1 MHTWIEEFLRNLTQ
15 RVIVDRVQ
23 SEPVAV
29 ASGVPQGT
37 VLGPLLCLCF
47 INDMPLEVS
56 SQIRLFADDC
66 LLYRTIKSNQDH
78 IAFQHD
84 LTSIE
89 QWVAKWGMH
98 FNAKKCYI
106 LTVTKQ
112 LNPPPFFY
120 QLNNSVLA
128 EVPSSGYLGVT
139 LQNNMKFDE
148 HIDGVVAKANWML
161 GFCKCNLKHAPS
173 ELKELSYYSLVRSLM
188 EYSSAIWDPHL
199 VKHKNSLEAV
209 QWRAARWV
217 KNDYKRD
224 SSVTAMLEDLEWMT
238 LEERTRFAR
247 LVLLYK
253 LVHGIVGAPSEDY
266 LTNSDSRTHNSEYT
280 FKHYSAKTEQLKQ
293 SFFQEWFLTRTNSQ
307 QIPIVPKLLRVLRL
321 D

>member
-1 MHTWIEEFLRNLTQ
+1 MKKLSHYGVTGEVHTWIEEFLHNRTQ
-15 RVIVDRVQ
+15 RVVVDGVQ

-37 VLGPLLCLCF
+37 VLGPLLFLCF

-78 IAFQHD
+78 ITFQHD
-84 LTSIE
+84 LTSLE
-89 QWVAKWGMH
+89 QWATKWGMR
-98 FNAKKCYI
+98 FNVKKCYI

-112 LNPPPFFY
+112 PNPPPFFY
-120 QLNNSVLA
+120 QLSNSVLA
-128 EVPSSGYLGVT
+128 EVPSSSYLGVT

-148 HIDGVVAKANWML
+148 HIDGVVAKANQML
-161 GFCKCNLKHAPS
+161 GFCKRNLKHAPS

-209 QWRAARWV
+209 QRRAARWV

-238 LEERTRFAR
+238 LEERRRFAR
-247 LVLLYK
+247 LVMLYK
-253 LVHGIVGAPSEDY
+253 LVHGVVGVPSEDY
-266 LTNSDSRTHNSEYT
+266 PTG
-280 FKHYSAKTEQLKQ
+280 F
-293 SFFQEWFLTRTNSQ
+293 
-307 QIPIVPKLLRVLRL
+307 
-321 D
+321 